1 MPDRLEQLLKNPRR
15 VLVGIL
21 IMSVLLRVFT
31 GIVFYGNEIQALPG
45 APSETALLCRGY
57 VFEVR

>member
-21 IMSVLLRVFT
+21 IISVLLRVFT
-31 GIVFYGNEIQALPG
+31 GVVFYGNEIQALPG
-45 APSETALLCRGY
+45 T
-57 VFEVR
+57 FDEVS